1 MSGLT
6 DLLCTSDRFRCDD
19 PRQTGAKGKEPVF
32 PWAPNGKTDSGEE
45 SCANEP
51 FRFNCSPGNLFFFW
65 YHKLEQLLS
74 NGNRSSSKVSLLILC
89 PLTCE
94 PSFQNSIWKH
104 YSLVTVKIFLKWI
117 IYHFTAIK
125 WVDVSW
131 PFYLL
136 MESFV
141 VGEKKMN
148 GRKITLLLFEYWIL
162 TTYNKT
168 ALQEVKK
175 YFKI

>member
-1 MSGLT
+1 MTLDRQEPKVKSQCFHEHQMAKQTPERRAVPMNRFVLT
-6 DLLCTSDRFRCDD
+6 VLLVTF
-19 PRQTGAKGKEPVF
+19 
-32 PWAPNGKTDSGEE
+32 
-45 SCANEP
+45 
-51 FRFNCSPGNLFFFW
+51 FFFW